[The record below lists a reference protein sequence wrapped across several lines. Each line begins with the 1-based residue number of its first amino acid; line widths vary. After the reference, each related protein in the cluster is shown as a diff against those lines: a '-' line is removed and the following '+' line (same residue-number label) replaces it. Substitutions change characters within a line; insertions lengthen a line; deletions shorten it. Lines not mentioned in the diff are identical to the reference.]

1 MKASLSGFASDQIW
15 SNSIIYSSFKHHAS
29 CKRLLVTSKQKLSTY
44 DDENKVK
51 FKLEKLNNYFYHLW
65 AEMDFSKSIDDRQDW
80 VTKWR
85 EIFSIQIQWLGT
97 TLNTIILP
105 PIHNQ
110 AVATYAQLCV
120 CSSNIIYNSYT
131 MVLSHWSY
139 WNLDP
144 WPWQIFMCLDL
155 FEREI
160 AFSHHNRTCFSSLCF
175 LSLVNDFRLTEK
187 TSQIKHSACS
197 G

>member
-1 MKASLSGFASDQIW
+1 MLLTHILIVFTLILVHDIKADTRRGRNIKLLWYNFVYIWLPHLLISGVCQSPGQPKIAKSGFASDQIW

-105 PIHNQ
+105 PINSQ
-110 AVATYAQLCV
+110 QVKGDADKISLQC
-120 CSSNIIYNSYT
+120 IIPT
-131 MVLSHWSY
+131 
-139 WNLDP
+139 
-144 WPWQIFMCLDL
+144 Q
-155 FEREI
+155 
-160 AFSHHNRTCFSSLCF
+160 
-175 LSLVNDFRLTEK
+175 
-187 TSQIKHSACS
+187 
-197 G
+197 